1 MPAQSEL
8 GFPERVR
15 LERERL
21 GLSQTDFGRLGG
33 VSKMAQWQYEAGKH
47 WPTLEYVERLRAGG
61 EVDVVYLVTGQR
73 ASNSPIEWSILRN
86 AFLLVQR
93 SFVQRPG
100 QRFTAEELFDVF
112 KCAVETAMG
121 LTRPDLVMADAEAA
135 KVSVNGGEHVD

>member
-1 MPAQSEL
+1 MPSQDESS
-8 GFPERVR
+8 FPVRVR

-47 WPTLEYVERLRAGG
+47 WPSLEYIEHLRASV
-61 EVDVVYLVTGQR
+61 EIDVVYVVTGVR
-73 ASNSPIEWSILRN
+73 ASNSPMDWSILHN

-121 LTRPDLVMADAEAA
+121 LTRPDVVGANVKATE
-135 KVSVNGGEHVD
+135 VSANGGEHVD